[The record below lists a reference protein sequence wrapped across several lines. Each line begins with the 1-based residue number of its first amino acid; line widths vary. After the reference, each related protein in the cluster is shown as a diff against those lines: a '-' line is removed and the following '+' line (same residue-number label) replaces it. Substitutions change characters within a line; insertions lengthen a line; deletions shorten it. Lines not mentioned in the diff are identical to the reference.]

1 MSTIPNYTG
10 NSILVQIARMLY
22 LVQRIVQHTGN
33 SILVQIARMGARAG
47 QPGLPTAPA
56 GHLVRM
62 PHYIRLLE
70 VQIQMQIQIQ
80 IQIQIQVHKK
90 VQIQL
95 KLILPANL

>member
-1 MSTIPNYTG
+1 
-10 NSILVQIARMLY
+10 MLY

-80 IQIQIQVHKK
+80 VHKK

>member
-1 MSTIPNYTG
+1 MVQNTG
-10 NSILVQIARMLY
+10 NRILVQI
-22 LVQRIVQHTGN
+22 V
-33 SILVQIARMGARAG
+33 RMGARAG

-80 IQIQIQVHKK
+80 IQIQVHKK

>member
-1 MSTIPNYTG
+1 MVQNTG
-10 NSILVQIARMLY
+10 NRILVQI
-22 LVQRIVQHTGN
+22 V
-33 SILVQIARMGARAG
+33 RMGARAG

-80 IQIQIQVHKK
+80 IQIQKSSNTIKTNPASQLVRMHHYILVLE
-90 VQIQL
+90 VQIQIQIQVQL
-95 KLILPANL
+95 

>member
-1 MSTIPNYTG
+1 
-10 NSILVQIARMLY
+10 
-22 LVQRIVQHTGN
+22 
-33 SILVQIARMGARAG
+33 MGARAG

-80 IQIQIQVHKK
+80 IQIQVHKK